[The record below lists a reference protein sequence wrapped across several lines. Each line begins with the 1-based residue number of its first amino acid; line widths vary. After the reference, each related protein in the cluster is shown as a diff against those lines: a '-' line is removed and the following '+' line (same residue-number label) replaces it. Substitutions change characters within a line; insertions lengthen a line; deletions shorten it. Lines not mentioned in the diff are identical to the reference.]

1 MHEVDIRC
9 KNIGRLESRSAA
21 QIVAHVSALTSAGI
35 SPRRNFIVCHV
46 TPDIRPVFCT
56 FGFENG
62 HGFIEYP
69 KGRNFERALGP
80 SCPCVLCIPIHII
93 TINIESFLGCDISHS
108 LGLYLLHQI

>member
-1 MHEVDIRC
+1 MDIACTRLTYDVI

-56 FGFENG
+56 FGFENT
-62 HGFIEYP
+62 
-69 KGRNFERALGP
+69 KRFEDL
-80 SCPCVLCIPIHII
+80 
-93 TINIESFLGCDISHS
+93 E
-108 LGLYLLHQI
+108 